1 MALKDILND
10 IEFKGNA
17 TKIVLKWVVGIAS
30 VAIVGA
36 FAAGQLKTKF
46 FNKINNIEKFQ
57 KEMQLEMRTN
67 FAELNQKIDNMY
79 EAGLE
84 GFESYRIF
92 NNQQLELIIE
102 FGQSS
107 EKANQEL
114 LKRMLSMNS
123 EEKAR
128 QIETQ
133 IEEAKKNRPQPVI
146 GAKRQR
152 ESDIEFIRL
161 PTEAVV
167 QEVATGISTY
177 YVDGAEKNY
186 LDTLNLERYEIIES
200 KKSTEY
206 EGLYKFIYKDKEEK

>member
-1 MALKDILND
+1 M
-10 IEFKGNA
+10 
-17 TKIVLKWVVGIAS
+17 
-30 VAIVGA
+30 
-36 FAAGQLKTKF
+36 KTNF
-46 FNKINNIEKFQ
+46 FNKIANIEKSQ
-57 KEMQLEMRTN
+57 TEMRIEMQTN

-128 QIETQ
+128 DIEQQ
-133 IEEAKKNRPQPVI
+133 IEEAKKNRPQPTI
-146 GAKRQR
+146 GVKKQR
-152 ESDIEFIRL
+152 SSDIEFIRL

-167 QEVATGISTY
+167 QEVA
-177 YVDGAEKNY
+177 
-186 LDTLNLERYEIIES
+186 
-200 KKSTEY
+200 
-206 EGLYKFIYKDKEEK
+206 